1 MALSLRKWEREQGL
15 TDVQVLARLFRYYR
29 WRFPREDLSQWL
41 IRALRAR
48 RCYRG
53 YYFQVYRARVL
64 SEVHRLDVEQKQL
77 RLKKAS
83 LPKALRV
90 AKKQEEQSARPSRRD
105 IEKALAGLE
114 RERHQETL
122 EEARDEAPE
131 FFCRFEDALWRRLSP
146 FDRVST
152 ELAAIERGD
161 HLLPDS

>member
-29 WRFPREDLSQWL
+29 RRFPREDLNQWL

-64 SEVHRLDVEQKQL
+64 SEVRRLDVEQKQL
-77 RLKKAS
+77 S
-83 LPKALRV
+83 LLLEKTSRHV

-114 RERHQETL
+114 RERHEETL
-122 EEARDEAPE
+122 KEAHDEAPE
-131 FFCRFEDALWRRLSP
+131 FFWRFEGVMWRRLSP
-146 FDRVST
+146 SDQVST
-152 ELAAIERGD
+152 ELAAVERGD
-161 HLLPDS
+161 HLLPDP